1 MIIAIDGPAGS
12 GKSTVAKLVAKKLD
26 FFYIDT
32 GAMYRALTLRALREK
47 INLRNEDALVEL
59 AKRTRIDLILK
70 DRPSYNLLRKGLKE
84 GVDGNPLVMLNG
96 EDVTSRI
103 RNQALTAKVHYL
115 ARVGGVRKE
124 MVRLQRRAARGK
136 SAVVEG
142 RDIGTV
148 VFPRA
153 GKKFYL
159 DAAFDIRAER
169 RYKELRGRGKIVLL
183 RRIKK
188 ELRERDNKD
197 LTRKI
202 APLAKADDAL
212 YIDTSNLSRQKV
224 VKRIIDFV
232 S

>member
-32 GAMYRALTLRALREK
+32 GAMYRALTFQALRK
-47 INLRNEDALVEL
+47 KLNLKDEETLTEL
-59 AKRTRIDLILK
+59 ARATKIDLILK
-70 DRPSYNLLRKGLKE
+70 DRPSYNLLRKGLE
-84 GVDGNPLVMLNG
+84 EQDGSSPAVILNG
-96 EDVTSRI
+96 EDVTSRL
-103 RNQALTAKVHYL
+103 RSQSLTAKVHYL

-124 MVRLQRRAARGK
+124 MVRLQRAVARGK

-153 GKKFYL
+153 DKKFYL
-159 DAAFDIRAER
+159 DASFDIRAKR
-169 RYKELRGRGKIVLL
+169 RYKELKGKGKLVLL
-183 RRIKK
+183 RRIKR
-188 ELRERDNKD
+188 ELKERDNKD
-197 LTRKI
+197 LARKI
-202 APLAKADDAL
+202 APLAKADDAFH
-212 YIDTSNLSRQKV
+212 IDTSNLSRQKV
-224 VKRIIDFV
+224 VKKIIGSV

>member
-47 INLRNEDALVEL
+47 TNLRNEDALVKL
-59 AKRTRIDLILK
+59 ARTTRIDLILK
-70 DRPSYNLLRKGLKE
+70 E
-84 GVDGNPLVMLNG
+84 GVDGTPLVMLNG
-96 EDVTSRI
+96 EDVTSRL
-103 RNQALTAKVHYL
+103 RSQALTAKVHYL

-153 GKKFYL
+153 DKKFYL
-159 DAAFDIRAER
+159 DASFDIRAER
-169 RYKELRGRGKIVLL
+169 RYKELRGKGKIVLL
-183 RRIKK
+183 RRMKK
-188 ELRERDNKD
+188 ELKERDNKD

-202 APLAKADDAL
+202 APLAKADDAFHV
-212 YIDTSNLSRQKV
+212 DTSNLSRQKV
-224 VKRIIDFV
+224 VKKIIDSV
-232 S
+232 C